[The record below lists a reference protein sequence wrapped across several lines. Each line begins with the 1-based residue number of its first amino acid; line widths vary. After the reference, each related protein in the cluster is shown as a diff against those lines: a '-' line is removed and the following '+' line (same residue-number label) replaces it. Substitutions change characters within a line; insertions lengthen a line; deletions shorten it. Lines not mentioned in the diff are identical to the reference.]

1 MLQNAVLQ
9 LEEEEVEESVLEE
22 QEEEEGKEEGG
33 MEILRMQR
41 CQSNLMELRE
51 VLNSCSLE
59 IERSLMSHLK
69 NWITVNLL

>member
-1 MLQNAVLQ
+1 MLQNAVVQ
-9 LEEEEVEESVLEE
+9 LEEEEGEESVLEE
-22 QEEEEGKEEGG
+22 QEEGKEEGG
-33 MEILRMQR
+33 MEIMRMQR